1 VKLRVLHGHIK
12 PSHKCF
18 GKGMASAM
26 PLSAAKNAG
35 FSLQGER
42 TAASHLAGLVDQ
54 LQQAV
59 AKRSI

>member
-1 VKLRVLHGHIK
+1 
-12 PSHKCF
+12 
-18 GKGMASAM
+18 MASAM